1 MCASYWRRAAALV
14 IRFSSALSCSWR
26 GFSVN
31 WKATKKKVADCEL
44 NRKCNGNKSVPEGE
58 DVTGHQELRCR
69 RQENNQVQGQ
79 LGRDLLDGR
88 SRRQSQSQA
97 YTNSTTGVMTMTI
110 WKCDPNRTRAQGTV
124 GSVQRWAPCDANDSD
139 AIRNPTTT
147 KFRACL
153 VQFSKNF
160 RNEILAFRSTK

>member
-1 MCASYWRRAAALV
+1 MCASYRRRATALV
-14 IRFSSALSCSWR
+14 KILFCAPEAFQLTKSARLR
-26 GFSVN
+26 VN
-31 WKATKKKVADCEL
+31 WTG
-44 NRKCNGNKSVPEGE
+44 KCNGNKSVPEGE

-69 RQENNQVQGQ
+69 REENNQVQGQ

-88 SRRQSQSQA
+88 SRSQSQSQA

-153 VQFSKNF
+153 VLFSKKIWNK
-160 RNEILAFRSTK
+160 ILAFKSTK